1 MLGWRFQ
8 VYHEAETVATDLLTL
23 SDESAAGYAL
33 NHANRKPLDRAPV
46 PSRQKLL

>member
-33 NHANRKPLDRAPV
+33 NHANRKALGRTPV